1 MLLEV
6 VGRPAWSIVL
16 LFVPIVNIVIL
27 IIVLN
32 DLSENFGHGVGFTLG
47 LLFLSWI
54 FLMIL
59 AFGSSTYRGPVASPA
74 ATAPSPPPMPPA

>member
-74 ATAPSPPPMPPA
+74 ATAPPPPPMPPA